1 MAKDPSSD
9 KQTPVEIRE
18 LYYREIERIV
28 AQSGQFDSVADYVNF
43 VLNEVLFG
51 QGNDDSSEENE
62 AVVRRRLRDLGY
74 L

>member
-1 MAKDPSSD
+1 MDKDTGSD

-18 LYYREIERIV
+18 PYYLEIERIV

-51 QGNDDSSEENE
+51 EENDASSEEDE
-62 AVVRRRLRDLGY
+62 AVVRQRLRDLGY

>member
-1 MAKDPSSD
+1 MTKDTSSE
-9 KQTPVEIRE
+9 KLIPVEIRE
-18 LYYREIERIV
+18 PYYREIERIV

-51 QGNDDSSEENE
+51 EASDDPSEEDE
-62 AVVRRRLRDLGY
+62 KIVRQRLRDLGY

>member
-1 MAKDPSSD
+1 MAKDTSSE
-9 KQTPVEIRE
+9 KLIPVEIRE
-18 LYYREIERIV
+18 RYYREIERIV

-51 QGNDDSSEENE
+51 EGNDDSSEEDE
-62 AVVRRRLRDLGY
+62 AVVRQRLRDLGY